1 MRDCYANKTTKIGRP
16 LDFSADRHRSA
27 GRGRLLCVELHHIAR
42 ADSVAGDAGA
52 GCQRHRNRERR
63 RPDEPAYRPSRTI
76 QVEDGC
82 RDPIAGFIRLATH
95 SALVLISTG
104 MVLGIGAGV
113 WMSRRMTAPLE
124 SLAKGAAEIGRGD
137 LGVRVAP
144 RGSIEMIALAD
155 AFNHMA
161 ADLQT
166 AEQLRQ
172 HLLADVAHELRTP
185 LTVLQGN
192 LRAIL
197 DNVYPLDK
205 EEIARLYEQTR
216 HLHRLTNDLHE
227 LAQAEAK
234 RLPLHLQP
242 VNLAVLVQEVVETF
256 APLADLQEIAL
267 TVAFLD
273 GDAVIQADRARL
285 VQVMHNLLVN
295 ALHHTPAGGS
305 IIVAVRQDDQSTT
318 ITVQDSGE
326 GIDPEH
332 LSHVFDRFYRT
343 DWARDRD
350 AGGAGLG
357 LAIVRALVEAQ
368 SGTVSVASR
377 GNGTGS
383 TFTVRFPASIR
394 SAQR

>member
-1 MRDCYANKTTKIGRP
+1 
-16 LDFSADRHRSA
+16 
-27 GRGRLLCVELHHIAR
+27 VELHHIAR